1 MRGIPL
7 LYEEEECEK
16 IIVRIFLR
24 SRRKEKCPQARL
36 RCGRPPSRAHGASWS
51 ARTPECAIDTVV
63 EGLKRTVWDDASFR
77 QVEDAVDKMPAD
89 SDEVVLRCMVHAV
102 NTSESFQAAEVADH
116 AGEQARV
123 CVCVGHAVEQVFMRR
138 CLCFSCS
145 SMPCS
150 FHST

>member
-1 MRGIPL
+1 MRKSSCEFFLPL
-7 LYEEEECEK
+7 APQ
-16 IIVRIFLR
+16 
-24 SRRKEKCPQARL
+24 RKNAPKQ
-36 RCGRPPSRAHGASWS
+36 G
-51 ARTPECAIDTVV
+51 CAV
-63 EGLKRTVWDDASFR
+63 EGRHPGRTARPGACNARPSAQSTRSSRGSKRTVWDDASFR

-89 SDEVVLRCMVHAV
+89 SDEVVLRCMAHAV
-102 NTSESFQAAEVADH
+102 NTSESFQAAEVAVIMR
-116 AGEQARV
+116 ASRARV